1 MDWSKSKSIFIVV
14 FLILNVFLY
23 SLYLNRHTEA
33 QLVEVLGEK
42 TIEAQLQDD
51 NITYGVL
58 PTNIEKAAYISA
70 TVKNFEE
77 ENIVI
82 QNAQSIIVENKNK
95 LIVTLKEPVK
105 ISNLDQEENY
115 RNFLQFQV
123 YEGASYSLWKV
134 DPENGKVTFFQRLN
148 DRKIYYNINGVLT
161 IFLNDK
167 NEIIGYEQTLLDNIE
182 EYNKEKTL
190 LPPIQVIQALYGK
203 RLLKPDSKITE
214 MKLGYS
220 TLVQLKTQVF
230 VPTWEVRATTQDN
243 IHEEYFVNAVE
254 GKVIDVQL
262 DATRVEAVETE
273 VEDVKEVDEE

>member
-51 NITYGVL
+51 HITYGVL
-58 PTNIEKAAYISA
+58 PTNIEKASYISA

-77 ENIVI
+77 EQIVL
-82 QNAQSIIVENKNK
+82 QNAQKIVVENKNK
-95 LIVTLKEPVK
+95 LIVTLKDPVK
-105 ISNLDQEENY
+105 ISNLDQEESY

-123 YEGASYSLWKV
+123 HEGASYALWKV
-134 DPENGKVTFFQRLN
+134 DQENRKITFFQRLN

-161 IFLNDK
+161 AYLND
-167 NEIIGYEQTLLDNIE
+167 NDEIIRYEQTLLDNIE

-220 TLVQLKTQVF
+220 TLIQLKTQVF
-230 VPTWEVRATTQDN
+230 VPTWEVRVKTQDDV
-243 IHEEYFVNAVE
+243 HEEYFVNAVE
-254 GKVIDVQL
+254 GKVIDFQL
-262 DATRVEAVETE
+262 DHTRVDE
-273 VEDVKEVDEE
+273 VDDALDIKEVNEE

>member
-51 NITYGVL
+51 HITYGVL

-77 ENIVI
+77 EQIVL
-82 QNAQSIIVENKNK
+82 QNVQKVIVENKNK
-95 LIVTLKEPVK
+95 LMVTLKEPVK
-105 ISNLDQEENY
+105 ISKLDQEESY
-115 RNFLQFQV
+115 RNFLQYQV

-134 DPENGKVTFFQRLN
+134 DQENRKVTFFQQLN

-161 IFLNDK
+161 VYLNDK
-167 NEIIGYEQTLLDNIE
+167 DEIISYEQTLLDNIE

-190 LPPIQVIQALYGK
+190 LPPIQVVQALYGK
-203 RLLKPDSKITE
+203 RLLKPESKITE

-220 TLVQLKTQVF
+220 TLIQLKTQVF
-230 VPTWEVRATTQDN
+230 VPTWEVRVKTKDN
-243 IHEEYFVNAVE
+243 VQEEYFVNAVE
-254 GKVIDVQL
+254 GKVIDFQV
-262 DATRVEAVETE
+262 DTTRVEE
-273 VEDVKEVDEE
+273 VGDTLDVNEVNEE